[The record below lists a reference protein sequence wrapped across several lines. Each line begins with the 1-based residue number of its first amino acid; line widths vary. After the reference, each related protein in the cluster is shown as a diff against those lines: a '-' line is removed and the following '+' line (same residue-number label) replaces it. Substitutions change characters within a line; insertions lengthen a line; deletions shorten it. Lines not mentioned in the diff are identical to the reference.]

1 MLKPLSADL
10 LVLLHFLFIL
20 FVIFGGFLVWKWK
33 KLVWLHL
40 PAALWG
46 ALLEF
51 GGWICPLTRLENLLR
66 SKEHGSYST
75 GFIEHYLLPIIYPG
89 GLTREIQIALGIIVV
104 LLNVFI
110 YGALLMKQRASRSD

>member
-1 MLKPLSADL
+1 MPKLPSADL

-33 KLVWLHL
+33 KLIWLHL

-46 ALLEF
+46 ALIEF
-51 GGWICPLTRLENLLR
+51 GGWICPLTRLENRLR
-66 SKEHGSYST
+66 SNAQGDYTT

-89 GLTREIQIALGIIVV
+89 ALTREIQIGLGIVVV

-110 YGALLMKQRASRSD
+110 YGSLFVKQRASRSD